1 MDGSQVPSLSTRYVS
16 DPLMDRRGDPR
27 VGPIATTGSGVASVT
42 KISGM
47 GKNTAAHWS
56 AHRKRL

>member
-1 MDGSQVPSLSTRYVS
+1 M
-16 DPLMDRRGDPR
+16 
-27 VGPIATTGSGVASVT
+27 T

-56 AHRKRL
+56 AHRKRAFRRARRRAEERKSLEVRTTVAGGTGLKTSG